1 MRRYFYELLHRYLSI
16 FVTGSDSIVEVEPIG
31 LDLISRFARGV
42 VVAREGRNR
51 PGIPAEPMADLGA
64 RRLDWVL
71 LGGSLHY
78 EQDIETLLIEV
89 RGICAPE
96 TRLIVT
102 YYSSLWKPLF
112 RSLPGSASAGSS
124 RRATGWR
131 TRTWRTSSASG
142 ASSRSG

>member
-1 MRRYFYELLHRYLSI
+1 M
-16 FVTGSDSIVEVEPIG
+16 
-31 LDLISRFARGV
+31 
-42 VVAREGRNR
+42 
-51 PGIPAEPMADLGA
+51 
-64 RRLDWVL
+64 L

-112 RSLPGSASAGSS
+112 RVASWLGIRRKLPESNWLAHEDMENFLRLGGFEPVRLTSAVLMPV
-124 RRATGWR
+124 RIPF
-131 TRTWRTSSASG
+131 
-142 ASSRSG
+142 